1 MRTEIKLLLNI
12 YEYVKHAISVSVPSI
27 VKSWVHIKNMY
38 MLHLVWDWLFS
49 NEGFVLNYL
58 FKLT

>member
-12 YEYVKHAISVSVPSI
+12 YEYVKHTISVSVPSI